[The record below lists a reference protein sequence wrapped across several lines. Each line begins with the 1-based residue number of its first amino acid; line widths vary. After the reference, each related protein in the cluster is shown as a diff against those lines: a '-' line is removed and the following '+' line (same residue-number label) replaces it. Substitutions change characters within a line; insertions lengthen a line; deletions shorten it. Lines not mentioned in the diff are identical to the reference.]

1 MVEGKRK
8 PLSNGFRQMVE
19 CCIMTRVS
27 WDSLRNLDS
36 CLFVSEIHCDRRQH
50 PGQKNMQI
58 THIVAQGLL
67 DPLNSSANAASF
79 PILKL
84 TNCTILSGN
93 IWDCARFL
101 DNVLKKLRKTGV
113 KVLKQRTILFK
124 LVASVVIEKKGANM
138 SNRVLNRVGARELTP
153 EEAEQT
159 AGGTTT
165 GCRGTSLHKNGPI
178 IDVLCDPN

>member
-1 MVEGKRK
+1 MNLAFVRRASSMVEGKRK

-84 TNCTILSGN
+84 TI
-93 IWDCARFL
+93 APFL
-101 DNVLKKLRKTGV
+101 V
-113 KVLKQRTILFK
+113 KIYRIVQHFWT
-124 LVASVVIEKKGANM
+124 M
-138 SNRVLNRVGARELTP
+138 
-153 EEAEQT
+153 
-159 AGGTTT
+159 
-165 GCRGTSLHKNGPI
+165 H
-178 IDVLCDPN
+178 